1 MLGIEFM
8 TKEHTPDMCRLMC
21 AAVEEEFFIGHCRD
35 RRFRGLMEGLSVLRY
50 NYRVD
55 IRVRECGNS
64 NENRNII
71 LLVSRLSFSLSG
83 SSK

>member
-1 MLGIEFM
+1 M

-35 RRFRGLMEGLSVLRY
+35 RPNGRAQCASVTY

-55 IRVRECGNS
+55 IRVRECGSS
-64 NENRNII
+64 NENRDII